1 MQNFNDIQLNVAER
15 EKLFGAIMLQ
25 APSGAGKTVGA
36 LILAFGIVKAKFPDM
51 PEEEVWTKIGVVD
64 TEHRRSLVNVNMLKG
79 DLKIGKF
86 LHVPLSAPYSVERV
100 TYAVGLVKQAG
111 CEVCIIDSTS
121 HIWEGS
127 GGIQDYQQNLG
138 GRFQDWRTA
147 NKDAYD
153 PFVKLVTGQL
163 HDMHIINTSRTKQ
176 EYAMSQGEDGRMGVQ
191 KLGMKPIQRDSL
203 EYEFQIVF
211 NINMDNIA
219 SVSKDN
225 SGLFLGQEFKITT
238 EQGRLIYE
246 WLDEG
251 KDIIAEREA
260 EAARLEEQRLG
271 LVTDIETQATNF
283 ELQDWLNGVIAHPFF
298 GKPLANLDY
307 DKLVT
312 IRQQLQIQMEAKE
325 NESKN
330 S

>member
-1 MQNFNDIQLNVAER
+1 MQNFNDIQIGTAER
-15 EKLFGAIMLQ
+15 EKLFGAIMFQ
-25 APSGAGKTVGA
+25 APSGGGKTVGA
-36 LILAFGIVKAKFPDM
+36 LILAFGMMKAKY
-51 PEEEVWTKIGVVD
+51 PELPEDEVWTKIGVVD
-64 TEHRRSLVNVNMLKG
+64 TEHRRALVNVNMMKG
-79 DLKIGKF
+79 ETKIGKF
-86 LHVPLSAPYSVERV
+86 LHVPLQAPFSVERI

-111 CEVCIIDSTS
+111 CEVCILDSTS

-147 NKDAYD
+147 NKDVYE
-153 PFVKLVTGQL
+153 PFVQLVTGQL
-163 HDMHIINTSRTKQ
+163 HDMHMICTSRTKQ
-176 EYAMSQGEDGRMGVQ
+176 EHAMVVNEMGRTEVK

-211 NINMDNIA
+211 NINMEQIA

-225 SGLFLGQEFKITT
+225 SGLFLGMNETIT
-238 EQGRLIYE
+238 ENHGKLIYE

-260 EAARLEEQRLG
+260 EAARLEEQRMG
-271 LVTDIETQATNF
+271 LVQDIAKQAEDFSLN
-283 ELQDWLNGVIAHPFF
+283 DWLGGVLAHPFF
-298 GKPLANLDY
+298 GKPLEQLDY

-312 IRQQLQIQMEAKE
+312 IRQQLQIKMEETE
-325 NESKN
+325 NAAKN